1 MGTKTTA
8 GNGKRIMIVDDHP
21 LVREG
26 LMRVIAAQP
35 GMCVCGE
42 ASSTSEA
49 LQKLETAKPD
59 AIIVDL
65 SMPGPNG
72 MELIKDL
79 HIRHPDLPVLVL
91 SMYEEE
97 FYAERALRAGAR
109 GYMMKNE
116 PTAKIIEVL
125 LTLLRGELYASPKI
139 LGRILQM
146 ALNGKS
152 ADLSP
157 GSFIKQLSDRE
168 IQIFEGIGSGLSTQ
182 ELAEKHLI
190 SPKTVETY
198 RCHIKCK
205 LGLACN
211 HDLIHAAIRWVEHEA
226 VGKSR

>member
-1 MGTKTTA
+1 MGKKSA
-8 GNGKRIMIVDDHP
+8 NNGKRIMIVDDHP

-26 LMRVIAAQP
+26 IARAIAAQP
-35 GMCVCGE
+35 GLCVCGE
-42 ASSTSEA
+42 ASSASEA
-49 LQKLETAKPD
+49 LQILETAKPD

-65 SMPGPNG
+65 SLPGPNG

-79 HIRHPDLPVLVL
+79 QLRHPDLPALVL
-91 SMYEEE
+91 SMHEEE

-125 LTLLRGELYASPKI
+125 LTLLRGERYASPKI

-157 GSFIKQLSDRE
+157 QSFIKQLSDRE
-168 IQIFEGIGSGLSTQ
+168 IEIFEGIGNGLSTK
-182 ELAEKHLI
+182 ELAEKYGL
-190 SPKTVETY
+190 SPKTVDTY
-198 RCHIKCK
+198 RSHIKRK
-205 LGLACN
+205 LGLAN
-211 HDLIHAAIRWVEHEA
+211 NNDLIHAAIRWVEHEA